1 MLQSIF
7 KEEEVAYVGENAKQE
22 TAVRE
27 DMLMEE
33 LHQAVT
39 LTLPLVYIMDF
50 PLTVQCVG
58 DISFI

>member
-39 LTLPLVYIMDF
+39 LTLPLVYITTT
-50 PLTVQCVG
+50 LTH
-58 DISFI
+58 